1 VVFREPDD
9 CHRSTKGC
17 DWTTL
22 GVGAS
27 DSFGNLRWCCANDAI
42 ALNMCTGKSDY
53 GRLIVN
59 ETLFKGTLRSLPIES
74 TGKQDVYVT
83 NSQIAVD
90 EGSGNYV
97 LVMANCNTEGRTVSV
112 LVWYTWKSKG
122 G

>member
-1 VVFREPDD
+1 MRL
-9 CHRSTKGC
+9 
-17 DWTTL
+17 TTL
-22 GVGAS
+22 GVGGY

-42 ALNMCTGKSDY
+42 AKSDS

-59 ETLFKGTLRSLPIES
+59 ETIFKRTLRSLPIES

-112 LVWYTWKSKG
+112 LVWYSWKSKG